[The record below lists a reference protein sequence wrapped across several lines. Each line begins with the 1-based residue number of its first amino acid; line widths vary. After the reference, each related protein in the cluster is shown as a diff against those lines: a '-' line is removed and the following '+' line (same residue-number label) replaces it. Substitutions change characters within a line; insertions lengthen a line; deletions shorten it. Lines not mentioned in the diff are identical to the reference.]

1 MPAAQTV
8 TLFLMDG
15 TPTGRIKCTL
25 SNWIGQVYVLPR
37 TGLAGSTRRE
47 ELTRSG
53 VYLLTGEDPATGE
66 PTVYVGQAARR
77 ANGRGVLGRII
88 EHKADPA
95 KDYFTRAIAVVAADD
110 SLGQT
115 EITYLE
121 NALHGLLKEAG
132 RARVDNDVVPAPGTV
147 TEEKRAELDQFL
159 EFMRLAIGSLG
170 YPLTE
175 PADPRGRPA
184 ASTSEDDGGR
194 PGAGEP
200 ELHLEAA
207 GAAGRGRRTPEGFV
221 VYRGAQLRGEV
232 RPSAPA
238 SVARSRELLAERI
251 DAGGVLTRD
260 TLFGSPSA
268 ASSFLTGS
276 STNGLTLWRD
286 GSGVSLKDLE
296 G

>member
-66 PTVYVGQAARR
+66 PTVYVGQVARR

-175 PADPRGRPA
+175 PADPGAAQRPRRAKTTAGGRAQASRSFTSRRPA
-184 ASTSEDDGGR
+184 PRG
-194 PGAGEP
+194 GAGA
-200 ELHLEAA
+200 LRRVSSSTA
-207 GAAGRGRRTPEGFV
+207 GPSCVGRCGPRRRRRWPGP
-221 VYRGAQLRGEV
+221 G
-232 RPSAPA
+232 S
-238 SVARSRELLAERI
+238 S
-251 DAGGVLTRD
+251 
-260 TLFGSPSA
+260 SPSA
-268 ASSFLTGS
+268 
-276 STNGLTLWRD
+276 STRAGCSPATRCSAPHRRPRRFSRGAPRTD
-286 GSGVSLKDLE
+286 
-296 G
+296 